1 MKWDF
6 TYEDVR
12 IIRLITPLPKLR
24 KTYSNEKE
32 ENIAFLG

>member
-1 MKWDF
+1 MV
-6 TYEDVR
+6 EMVR
-12 IIRLITPLPKLR
+12 PITPLLKLR

>member
-1 MKWDF
+1 MV
-6 TYEDVR
+6 EMV
-12 IIRLITPLPKLR
+12 RLIIPLPKLR